1 MTPNGFPSD
10 VCKIAKL
17 AGTAA
22 AGTSTLTSLIIDTQG
37 FRKLRLITEMPTDAA
52 NNNITVQQGNTLAGS
67 PVSTDGVISGAT
79 ALATNVATSQID
91 AANNGDLLVLE
102 LTPTS
107 RYYQVTQARGT
118 STLGAPVIA
127 ELFDP
132 TDLPVRQP
140 ANVIIERIAFPIAGA
155 V

>member
-22 AGTSTLTSLIIDTQG
+22 AGTSTLVSGIIDTLG

-52 NNNITVQQGNTLAGS
+52 NNNITVQQGNSVTGGS
-67 PVSTDGVISGAT
+67 NADGVITGAT

-107 RYYQVTQARGT
+107 RYYQVTQVRGT

-140 ANVIIERIAFPIAGA
+140 ANVILERIANPVAGA

>member
-1 MTPNGFPSD
+1 VSG
-10 VCKIAKL
+10 
-17 AGTAA
+17 
-22 AGTSTLTSLIIDTQG
+22 IIDTLG

-52 NNNITVQQGNTLAGS
+52 NNNITVQQGNSVTGGS
-67 PVSTDGVISGAT
+67 NADGVITGAT

-107 RYYQVTQARGT
+107 RYYQVTQVRGT

-140 ANVIIERIAFPIAGA
+140 ANVILERIANPVAGA